1 VATPA
6 QPWPQVGQPIPEA
19 VEVPE
24 GSSPFIYAD
33 DCQPGMIMQEGFG
46 TLAHALDR
54 QVLTREITPQ
64 QALDSWENSGEPGG
78 TYTPPAV
85 PQG

>member
-1 VATPA
+1 MAVA
-6 QPWPQVGQPIPEA
+6 QPWPQVGSVIPDA
-19 VEVPE
+19 VETPQ
-24 GSSPFIYAD
+24 GADPFVYAD

-54 QVLTREITPQ
+54 QVLTGRISPE
-64 QALDSWENSGEPGG
+64 QAKISWANSGKKDGD
-78 TYTPPAV
+78 YTPPAG